1 MTYTCNPN
9 PPTAAESFFELA
21 PLVLS
26 ILQMGF
32 YLSAVDK
39 YKDRLEDYAEY
50 LHDCADRMK
59 EKYVS
64 LRDCDPDF
72 YAYYKSLPDYNICE
86 TNIQR
91 SKGAAFFGYGSRLR
105 QSLSTVRGYTPLA
118 KVHLNNLVSSQAV
131 SQSAITRVDTLIR
144 ERNRQ
149 DEHTLERWAAI
160 IGAPVGVE
168 SHSPAASKVI
178 IGESFKSLKAFS
190 QGFNS
195 AGALFG
201 RSLFGVLT

>member
-1 MTYTCNPN
+1 MAYNCNPS
-9 PPTAAESFFELA
+9 PSTAETLWELA

-26 ILQMGF
+26 IIQMGL

-50 LHDCADRMK
+50 LHDCADTMK
-59 EKYVS
+59 EKYKT

-72 YAYYKSLPDYNICE
+72 YERYKSLPDYAICE
-86 TNIQR
+86 NNIQR

-118 KVHLNNLVSSQAV
+118 KVHLNNLVSSQAI
-131 SQSAITRVDTLIR
+131 SQSAITRADTIIR

-160 IGAPVGVE
+160 VGAPVGVE
-168 SHSPAASKVI
+168 SHSAAASKVI
-178 IGESFKSLKAFS
+178 ISESFKSLKAFS